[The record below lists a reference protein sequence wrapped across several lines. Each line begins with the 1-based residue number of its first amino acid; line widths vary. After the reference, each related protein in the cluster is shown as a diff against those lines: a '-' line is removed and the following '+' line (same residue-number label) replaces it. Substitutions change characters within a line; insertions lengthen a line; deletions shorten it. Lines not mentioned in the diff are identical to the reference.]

1 MRWPDVFAPSPW
13 RNHFAHRVL
22 HKLAF
27 ALVLV
32 ASLVASL
39 WPLAQDGVVPSPSPA
54 ASPEW
59 PATWDGVPL
68 RPQALGEVEARFAR
82 HFPGH
87 IARFT
92 DGRQVLVM
100 RQVERPTR
108 LLHPAEDCWRALGY
122 RILQARL
129 EHDARGRLWRCFHA
143 ERAGRSAQR
152 VCERIEDAA
161 GRAFTDTSAWYWA
174 SWRASAAGPWTA
186 VTVVSPP

>member
-27 ALVLV
+27 ALALV
-32 ASLVASL
+32 ASLLASF
-39 WPLAQDGVVPSPSPA
+39 WPSVQGSAASSRAPA
-54 ASPEW
+54 TSPEW
-59 PATWDGVPL
+59 PSAWDGQPL

-82 HFPGH
+82 RFPGH

-100 RQVERPTR
+100 RSVDRPTR
-108 LLHPAEDCWRALGY
+108 MLHPAEECWRALGY
-122 RILQARL
+122 RVLQSRL
-129 EHDARGRLWRCFHA
+129 EHDGRGRLWRCFHA
-143 ERAGRSAQR
+143 ERAGSATQR

-161 GRAFTDTSAWYWA
+161 GRSFTDTSAWYWA

-186 VTVVSPP
+186 VTRVSPP